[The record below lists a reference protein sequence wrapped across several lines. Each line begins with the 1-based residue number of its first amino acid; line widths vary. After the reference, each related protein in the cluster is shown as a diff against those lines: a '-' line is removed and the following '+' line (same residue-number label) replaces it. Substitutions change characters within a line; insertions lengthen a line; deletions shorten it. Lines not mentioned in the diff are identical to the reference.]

1 MNGAIRRG
9 AGCPRAGQPVVTKR
23 GLVELRDLHRRP
35 VDNADDLFELSG
47 TAGLLVHFQVED
59 RFEVFQ
65 RALHLRIPAQLAA
78 DHPRLQTLL
87 DMGQVLLVLGVQLF
101 SFLADNDF
109 FTSVV
114 IFHADKALVL
124 EQIQRRVDYPGL
136 GL

>member
-1 MNGAIRRG
+1 MKFSN
-9 AGCPRAGQPVVTKR
+9 
-23 GLVELRDLHRRP
+23 
-35 VDNADDLFELSG
+35 
-47 TAGLLVHFQVED
+47 
-59 RFEVFQ
+59 
-65 RALHLRIPAQLAA
+65 ALHLRIAAQLAA